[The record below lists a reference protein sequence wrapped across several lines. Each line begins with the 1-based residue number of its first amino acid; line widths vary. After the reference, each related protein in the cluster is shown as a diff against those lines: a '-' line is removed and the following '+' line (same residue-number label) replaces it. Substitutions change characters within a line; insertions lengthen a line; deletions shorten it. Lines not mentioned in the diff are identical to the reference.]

1 MMELYGTYELFD
13 KKVTVITDEKI
24 ECVDGRDE
32 FCMICN
38 MPAYP
43 NCKNHC
49 PRNKEDLA

>member
-1 MMELYGTYELFD
+1 MKLYGTYELCGR
-13 KKVTVITDEKI
+13 KVTVITEEEI

-43 NCKNHC
+43 NCKDFC
-49 PRNKEDLA
+49 PRNKKNLA